1 MKVLCLNAEMTF
13 HSPVF
18 CTASS
23 NLLSDIADS
32 SSYMEPRGL
41 PVVSQSHWELV
52 CNADRTPAFCW
63 CKRAAYV
70 KAFTFGG
77 VVGLAPLFAIRL
89 SAPLWPTALTSLK
102 SWENGAALARSGQR

>member
-41 PVVSQSHWELV
+41 PVVLPVALGTCVATRIERLH
-52 CNADRTPAFCW
+52 FCW

-70 KAFTFGG
+70 KAFAFGG
-77 VVGLAPLFAIRL
+77 VFELAPLFAIRL
-89 SAPLWPTALTSLK
+89 PAPSCGQPRLC
-102 SWENGAALARSGQR
+102 RSNPGNCAPP